1 MFGVLWW
8 ELQFPLIFK
17 TYYSIYLANEAA
29 SENLIFNTKPVNNPI
44 LEFPT
49 KTQWMIVLKK
59 LKPFS
64 MNLNILDIQNGARKR
79 MPRTFLIRLKTP
91 KKRLNLTNRLSLDIG
106 ANVRTKSQPRRRFFE
121 WFSIIVALWLS
132 EDSRSHERYRIS
144 SIQTW
149 PESDE
154 SSSFVNMKNLFRLLG
169 EQKKNKLSKDHCGF
183 QKDRTIRIER
193 IRKVSLIND

>member
-8 ELQFPLIFK
+8 KLQFPLIFK
-17 TYYSIYLANEAA
+17 TYYSIYLADEAA

-106 ANVRTKSQPRRRFFE
+106 ANVRTKSQPRRRFF
-121 WFSIIVALWLS
+121 WMIFYNRGSLAFRRFSKPWTVSHLIDPNVAGKRWKLFF
-132 EDSRSHERYRIS
+132 RKHEKSLPTIGRTEEK
-144 SIQTW
+144 QT
-149 PESDE
+149 
-154 SSSFVNMKNLFRLLG
+154 
-169 EQKKNKLSKDHCGF
+169 
-183 QKDRTIRIER
+183 I
-193 IRKVSLIND
+193 